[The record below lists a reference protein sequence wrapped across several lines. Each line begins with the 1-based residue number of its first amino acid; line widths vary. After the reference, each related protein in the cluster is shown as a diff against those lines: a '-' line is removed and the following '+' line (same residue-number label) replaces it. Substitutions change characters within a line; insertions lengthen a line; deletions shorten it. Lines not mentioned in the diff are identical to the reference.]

1 MSGVVPRLPI
11 LGWSTFSRVKAALPP
26 CVLDLPEVV
35 FTTSGRA
42 AIALALREL
51 GVGRDAAVLLPT
63 YHCTTMVA
71 PAVAVGA
78 KPVFYPLTDQGA
90 PELGALEGL
99 DTTGIKAMLAA
110 HFFGIPQPLR
120 GVREFCDRRGIKL
133 IEDCAHALFGEA
145 DGAPVGTWGDLAISS
160 LTKFYPVPVGG
171 ALISARRKLSH
182 VSLSSQGLVAEFK
195 CLGHAVES
203 GAEFSRLTG
212 LNTPLSLLFSL
223 RGRSRERKPPNGNT
237 AKHENGHGPRDFL
250 ADLDRRLIDSRPTRV
265 CLAIVR
271 MSNRPRIFL
280 RRREN
285 YQRLARALSS
295 VSGARP
301 LVPLLPPTAAPYV
314 FPLWVDNPDPLYKA
328 MRETRFPVF
337 RWDWLWPDTPRIEGD
352 PGMLWSKHVL
362 QLACHQDLEPTDID
376 WMVERL
382 EELLKT
388 VP

>member
-11 LGWSTFSRVKAALPP
+11 LGWSTFSRMKAVLPP
-26 CVLDLPEVV
+26 CALDLPEVV

-51 GVGRDAAVLLPT
+51 GVGRDAAVLVPT
-63 YHCTTMVA
+63 YHCTTMIA
-71 PAVAVGA
+71 PAVSIGA
-78 KPVFYPLTDQGA
+78 RPVFYPLTRHGA
-90 PELGALEGL
+90 PDLRALEDL

-120 GVREFCDRRGIKL
+120 GVREFCDRRGIAL

-145 DGAPVGTWGDLAISS
+145 DGEAVGTWGDLAISS

-171 ALISARRKLSH
+171 CLISARRKLSH
-182 VSLSSQGLVAEFK
+182 ISLNSQGLVAELK

-203 GAEFSRLTG
+203 GAKFSRLTG
-212 LNTPLSLLFSL
+212 LNIPLSLLFSL
-223 RGRSRERKPPNGNT
+223 TGRTRESKTTNGNT
-237 AKHENGHGPRDFL
+237 ADDGNGRGPRDFME
-250 ADLDRRLIDSRPTRV
+250 DLDRRLIDCRPTRV

-285 YQRLARALSS
+285 YQRLAKALRD
-295 VSGARP
+295 VNGARP
-301 LVPLLPPTAAPYV
+301 LVPRLPPTAAPYV
-314 FPLWVDNPDPLYKA
+314 FPVWVDNPDPLYKA

-337 RWDWLWPDTPRIEGD
+337 RWDWLWPDTPRLEGD
-352 PGMLWSKHVL
+352 QGMLWSKHVL
-362 QLACHQDLEPTDID
+362 QLACHQDLEAADID
-376 WMVERL
+376 WMIERL
-382 EELLKT
+382 NDLLKSSS
-388 VP
+388 